1 MKKII
6 IMMLVLMTVG
16 IMSAAVVKIGA
27 DTYVRNLS
35 FRRADSGTDFEEGFT
50 DYSFHINVSYKLG
63 LQELRFEYL
72 DVDTGQWLFYYDFI
86 GVYSLQTEQWRYY
99 QLMTAYPPTDP
110 INQ

>member
-1 MKKII
+1 
-6 IMMLVLMTVG
+6 MTVG
-16 IMSAAVVKIGA
+16 ILSAAVVKIGA

-63 LQELRFEYL
+63 LQEIRFEYL

-99 QLMTAYPPTDP
+99 QLMTADPPTDP